1 MSTLSIQVK
10 ANRAFIAKSR
20 LPKAGLLFI
29 VGLLAFISGTAQS
42 ADLIAERI
50 LPLRERAAL
59 QDEILADRLDNLVP
73 QLMRREDIEA
83 WVLIA
88 REYNEDPIVK
98 TMLPATWLNARRR
111 TVLLFIDRGEA
122 LGVERMAVA
131 RYAVGD
137 LFPGVWNP
145 EEQPDQYARIAEILS
160 AANPKN
166 IALNFSN
173 DYALAD
179 GLTYSEQ
186 RDFSAALPSELRSRL
201 VSSEPVAVGWLET
214 RTDKEMSAYADVMAI
229 AHDIIAEGF
238 SREAITPGITTTE
251 DLEWWYRQRVNDL
264 GLTTWFHNSI
274 EIERPNKV
282 SAALMAQGAALDI
295 IYPGDHVHID
305 FGITYL
311 NLQTD
316 TQQNA
321 YILKAGETEAPNH
334 LQRAL
339 REGNTLQDILTA
351 NFRVGRTGND
361 ILARSRAQ
369 AIDRG
374 LTPIIYTHPI
384 GLHGHAAGTT
394 IGMWDKQD
402 GVPGSGDYAMQPN
415 TAYSIELTAEVSLPE
430 WGDDPLKMKLE
441 QDGFFDGETF
451 RYIQP
456 RQTQYHLVSSD

>member
-20 LPKAGLLFI
+20 LPKAGLVFI

-73 QLMRREDIEA
+73 QLMRREGIEA

-274 EIERPNKV
+274 EIERPEKV
-282 SAALMAQGAALDI
+282 NAALMAQGAALDI

-311 NLQTD
+311 SLQTD

-321 YILKAGETEAPNH
+321 YILKAGETEAPNY

-339 REGNTLQDILTA
+339 SEGNTLQDILTA
-351 NFRVGRTGND
+351 NFKVGRTGND

-402 GVPGSGDYAMQPN
+402 GVPGSGEYAMQPN

-456 RQTQYHLVSSD
+456 RQTHYHLVSSD